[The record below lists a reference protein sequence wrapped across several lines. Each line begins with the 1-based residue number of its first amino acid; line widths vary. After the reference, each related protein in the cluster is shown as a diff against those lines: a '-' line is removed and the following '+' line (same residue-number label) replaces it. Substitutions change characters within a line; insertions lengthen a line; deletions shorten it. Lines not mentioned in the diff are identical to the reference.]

1 MFKTNETPMQILDS
15 VRWLKVIHPDQD
27 YITHIAKQF
36 AIPRSFLQS
45 AMDENASARIQCKQ
59 QCTLIMTHLPFF
71 TQSASAQQN
80 HCDTFAIII
89 KANLVFIVSKYEH
102 AIFDQ
107 IIEYIDKNPITNSD
121 QLADCIYR
129 LLELGA
135 DQFVTATKMINEKI
149 VLVEE
154 ELLSS
159 IKNKQV
165 FKLLDHNKHLNRLAI
180 SLRGNAKVLSLL
192 NDMQIIEH
200 QETVRYR
207 LLNVMVETE
216 QAQAM
221 AEIHNINLSNLMDAY
236 SAAIENNLSLL
247 VQYLSVYVIIAAIPL
262 GVASFYG
269 MNTPLPI
276 QEQPYALALLAG
288 LCAIIS
294 FAIIVIFK
302 KRQII

>member
-1 MFKTNETPMQILDS
+1 MFKTNETPMQILNP
-15 VRWLKVIHPDQD
+15 VRWLKVIDPDQD
-27 YITHIAKQF
+27 YITHISNQF
-36 AIPRSFLQS
+36 AIPRSFIQS
-45 AMDENASARIQCKQ
+45 AMDENANARIQCKQ
-59 QCTLIMTHLPFF
+59 QCTLIMTHLPFSL
-71 TQSASAQQN
+71 QSESVESVS
-80 HCDTFAIII
+80 CKTFAIII
-89 KANLVFIVSKYEH
+89 KDHLVFIMSKYDH
-102 AIFDQ
+102 VIFDQ
-107 IIEYIDKNPITNSD
+107 IIQHIETHPISSHD
-121 QLADCIYR
+121 QLADSIYR

-135 DQFVTATKMINEKI
+135 DQFVAASKMVNDKI
-149 VLVEE
+149 MQVEN

-165 FKLLDHNKHLNRLAI
+165 FKLLDHNKTLNRLAI

-192 NDMQIIEH
+192 NEMQVIAQQDTARH
-200 QETVRYR
+200 R
-207 LLNVMVETE
+207 LLNVIVETE

-269 MNTPLPI
+269 MNTPLPF

-288 LCAIIS
+288 LCAIVS
-294 FAIIVIFK
+294 AAIIVIFK

>member
-1 MFKTNETPMQILDS
+1 MFKTNETPMQILDP

-36 AIPRSFLQS
+36 AIPHSFLQS

-71 TQSASAQQN
+71 TQSTSEQQ

-89 KANLVFIVSKYEH
+89 KANLVFIVSKHEH
-102 AIFDQ
+102 EIFDH
-107 IIEYIDKNPITNSD
+107 IIEYIDKNPITSTD
-121 QLADCIYR
+121 QLADCVYR

-135 DQFVTATKMINEKI
+135 DQFVAATKMINEKI

-165 FKLLDHNKHLNRLAI
+165 FKLLAHNKSLNRLAI

-200 QETVRYR
+200 QETARHR